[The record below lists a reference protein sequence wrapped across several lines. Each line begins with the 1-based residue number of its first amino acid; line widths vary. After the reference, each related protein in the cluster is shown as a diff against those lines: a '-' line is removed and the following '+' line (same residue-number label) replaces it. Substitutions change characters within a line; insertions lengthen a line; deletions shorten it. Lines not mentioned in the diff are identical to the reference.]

1 LVGLG
6 VLSSLM
12 EEEEEEEEEVVGP
25 KGKHDPNRIA
35 MP

>member
-6 VLSSLM
+6 VLSSL
-12 EEEEEEEEEVVGP
+12 EEEEEEEVGP
-25 KGKHDPNRIA
+25 KGKHDPDRIA

>member
-12 EEEEEEEEEVVGP
+12 EEEEEEEEVGP
-25 KGKHDPNRIA
+25 KGKHDPDRIA

>member
-6 VLSSLM
+6 VLSSL
-12 EEEEEEEEEVVGP
+12 EEEEIVGP
-25 KGKHDPNRIA
+25 KGKHDPDRIA